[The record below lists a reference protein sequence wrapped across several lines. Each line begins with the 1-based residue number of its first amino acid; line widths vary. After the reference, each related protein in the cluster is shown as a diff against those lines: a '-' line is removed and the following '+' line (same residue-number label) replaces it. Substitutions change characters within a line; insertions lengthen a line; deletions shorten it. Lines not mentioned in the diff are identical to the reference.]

1 MTKKNEFN
9 SSRNEYIKKK
19 RNKIV
24 KILDSSKI
32 WYLFKF
38 RNPNKIQN
46 SNNIKELNFP
56 KLNGKVVFIKLN
68 NH

>member
-32 WYLFKF
+32 
-38 RNPNKIQN
+38 
-46 SNNIKELNFP
+46 
-56 KLNGKVVFIKLN
+56 
-68 NH
+68 